1 MATLRV
7 PDDVP
12 TPRVDCERL
21 RRAFQGFGTDENAII
36 KVLGRRNASQR
47 KKIRETYQQ
56 LYNKSLIEDLQS
68 ELSGDFRNAV
78 ISWTYD
84 PSERDARLANGVLK
98 SRGKGVKELQILV
111 EIACASS
118 PHHLM
123 AVRQAYASL
132 FDHSLE
138 EDITLNVPMPLQ
150 KILVNLVRSYRYDK
164 ELVDSD
170 VANSEAARLYEVIKT
185 KKLDEDDF
193 ILILSTRNV
202 FQLKETFRFYEKN
215 YGNPIDE
222 DIVKC
227 GKGTLESVLKVLIW
241 CINSPEKHFAEVIR
255 ASIVGFGT
263 DEDALTRAI
272 LARAEIDMMKVREE
286 YLKQNKS
293 SLDSAVIGDTSG
305 DYKDFLMTL
314 LGANA

>member
-222 DIVKC
+222 V
-227 GKGTLESVLKVLIW
+227 
-241 CINSPEKHFAEVIR
+241 
-255 ASIVGFGT
+255 
-263 DEDALTRAI
+263 EDNRQLF
-272 LARAEIDMMKVREE
+272 VCP
-286 YLKQNKS
+286 
-293 SLDSAVIGDTSG
+293 DT
-305 DYKDFLMTL
+305 FLFL
-314 LGANA
+314 LSK